1 MKLHF
6 LAAAA
11 AFVALLAG
19 GPSAALAQS
28 SEGGDFIVA
37 LVNSEPI
44 TNGELQAQIKQVT
57 EQRAQQ
63 RQALP
68 PADQL
73 RALVLER
80 MVNER
85 AQLQLARDFGM
96 RADAG
101 AIDQA
106 ESNLAAQN
114 QMDLAQFR
122 QSLSQ
127 RGISPTAFREQ
138 IRDQIVLSRLHEREV
153 DSRVRVTDTE
163 VENALAARQAANADP
178 LAQEINLA
186 NLLVALPENP
196 TPAQVAQA
204 QNQAQQLLER
214 MRAGEKFEALAKEL
228 SSPERSNGG
237 PLGLRRAD
245 RYAPLF
251 VNAVQ
256 GLAVG
261 QVSEPVRSDAG
272 FHLLLLVER
281 RAGNPVQTVPQT
293 RARHILLRTSAQ
305 LSQTQAVAQLSEVR
319 ARIMAGGTSFEA
331 AARELSQDG
340 SAAQGGDLGWANPGM
355 FVPEFETAMD
365 RLKEREISQPLVSR
379 FGVHLL
385 QVMERRSVELSPA
398 QVRDRLRAELRAQ
411 RTEEAF
417 AAWERDVR
425 NRAYVEIREPR

>member
-37 LVNSEPI
+37 LVNSEAI

-127 RGISPTAFREQ
+127 RGISQTAFREQ

-204 QNQAQQLLER
+204 QNQAQQLLAR
-214 MRAGEKFEALAKEL
+214 IRAGEKFEALAKEL
-228 SSPERSNGG
+228 SSAERSNGG